1 MTDTVGITALI
12 PPELVYACRHRPLDV
27 NNVVPISRVSPHS
40 KLCAWTAVWRDEIME
55 GRLDIDSLVVV
66 AGGDCH
72 NALVDGQKVAL
83 SGVPT
88 HYFFYPFD
96 RDPDYMATQLKG
108 LARFLGGIKD
118 KEMFRTI
125 SGLKEKG
132 LALDQLRVDDRAR
145 ASDVFSALIS
155 FGDMQGD
162 PVAFEKVLDTIPQTD
177 VEYSSRVALIG
188 VPPIY
193 PDFHEVAESFGLHVV
208 YDELPYEFVRLG
220 GNDLQAL
227 AGSYRNYSFSGP
239 ITGRIELIRQE
250 LDRRRVDGVI
260 HYTQFACHHTLEDEI
275 FRAHLD
281 YPILT
286 VQGDLPRPSSEQL
299 KLRLEAFSEM
309 LEVMP

>member
-27 NNVVPISRVSPHS
+27 NNVVPTSSINPRS
-40 KLCAWTAVWRDEIME
+40 KLCAWTAVWRDEIIE
-55 GRLDIDSLVVV
+55 GQLDIDSLVVV

-96 RDPDYMATQLKG
+96 RDTDYMASQLEG
-108 LARFLGGIKD
+108 LAGFLGGIKD
-118 KEMFRTI
+118 KEMFRNI

-155 FGDMQGD
+155 FGDLQGD
-162 PVAFEKVLDTIPQTD
+162 PAAFEEVLDTIPHTD

-227 AGSYRNYSFSGP
+227 AESYRNYSFSGP
-239 ITGRIELIRQE
+239 ITGRIEMIRQE

-281 YPILT
+281 YPLLT

-299 KLRLEAFSEM
+299 KLRLEAFSEI
-309 LEVMP
+309 LGVMP

>member
-12 PPELVYACRHRPLDV
+12 PPELVYACRHRPMDV
-27 NNVVPISRVSPHS
+27 NNLVPTSSISPRS
-40 KLCAWTAVWRDEIME
+40 KLCAWTAIWRDEIIKE
-55 GRLDIDSLVVV
+55 QTDIDLFVVV

-108 LARFLGGIKD
+108 LADFLGGIKD
-118 KEMFRTI
+118 KEVFRRI
-125 SGLKEKG
+125 SGAKEKG

-155 FGDMQGD
+155 FSDLQGD
-162 PVAFEKVLDTIPQTD
+162 PAAFEEVLETIPRTD

-220 GNDLQAL
+220 GNDMQAI
-227 AGSYRNYSFSGP
+227 AGSYRNYSFSGT
-239 ITGRIELIRQE
+239 IMDRIELIRHE

-281 YPILT
+281 YPVLT
-286 VQGDLPRPSSEQL
+286 VQGDLPRPSPEQL

-309 LEVMP
+309 LELMP

>member
-12 PPELVYACRHRPLDV
+12 PPELVYACQHRPLDV
-27 NNVVPISRVSPHS
+27 NNVVPTSQVSPRS
-40 KLCAWTAVWRDEIME
+40 KLCAWTAVWRDEIIK
-55 GRLDIDSLVVV
+55 GRLDIDSLIVV

-96 RDPDYMATQLKG
+96 RDPDYMASQMEG

-118 KEMFRTI
+118 KEIFRRI
-125 SGLKEKG
+125 SVAKEKG
-132 LALDQLRVDDRAR
+132 LALDQLRVDDNAR

-155 FGDMQGD
+155 FSDLQGD
-162 PVAFEKVLDTIPQTD
+162 PAAFEKVLDTMPLTD
-177 VEYSSRVALIG
+177 LEYSSRVALIG

-220 GNDLQAL
+220 GNDLQAI
-227 AGSYRNYSFSGP
+227 AKSYSNYSFSGP
-239 ITGRIELIRQE
+239 IMNRIELIRHE

-275 FRAHLD
+275 FREYLD
-281 YPILT
+281 YPVLT